1 MSERAARRR
10 AEREARKNRLPA
22 TAVWG
27 ACSGCGKCK
36 TLDLEFRLCL
46 RCQHRYVESVMA
58 LSKANADL
66 GLRVLSEEEFAQLPE
81 SEQKMVNALTFGVS
95 VTGDGQ

>member
-1 MSERAARRR
+1 
-10 AEREARKNRLPA
+10 
-22 TAVWG
+22 
-27 ACSGCGKCK
+27 
-36 TLDLEFRLCL
+36 
-46 RCQHRYVESVMA
+46 MA